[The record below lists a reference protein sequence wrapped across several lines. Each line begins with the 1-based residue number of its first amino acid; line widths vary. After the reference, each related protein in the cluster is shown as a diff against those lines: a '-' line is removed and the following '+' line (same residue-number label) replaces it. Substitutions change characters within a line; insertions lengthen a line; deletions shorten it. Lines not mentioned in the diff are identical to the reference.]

1 MKKNTKRMLVFA
13 GTAIMGIAYIPEPKP
28 APTREFISR
37 TYVRAT
43 REQKWQASERR
54 KQELQNNIIAARI
67 QLRMKARNPKA
78 TVGYNYG
85 TIAIHSHNLIDN
97 ILNQKA

>member
-54 KQELQNNIIAARI
+54 KQELQNNVIAARI

-97 ILNQKA
+97 ILNRKA

>member
-1 MKKNTKRMLVFA
+1 MQKNTKRILLFA
-13 GTAIMGIAYIPEPKP
+13 GSAIMGTAYCPEPKP
-28 APTREFISR
+28 APSKEFISR

-54 KQELQNNIIAARI
+54 KNELQNKVIAARE

-85 TIAIHSHNLIDN
+85 TIAIHSHNLIDSL
-97 ILNQKA
+97 LNQKA

>member
-67 QLRMKARNPKA
+67 QLRMKVRNPKA

-97 ILNQKA
+97 ILNRKA

>member
-1 MKKNTKRMLVFA
+1 MQKNTKRILLFA
-13 GTAIMGIAYIPEPKP
+13 GSAIMGTAYCPEPKP
-28 APTREFISR
+28 APSKEFISR

-54 KQELQNNIIAARI
+54 KQELQNNVIAARE
-67 QLRMKARNPKA
+67 QLRKKARNPKA

-85 TIAIHSHNLIDN
+85 TIAIHSHNLIDS
-97 ILNQKA
+97 ILNNKA

>member
-1 MKKNTKRMLVFA
+1 MKKHTKRILVFA
-13 GTAIMGIAYIPEPKP
+13 GSAIMGTAYCPEPKQ
-28 APTREFISR
+28 APSREFVSR

-54 KQELQNNIIAARI
+54 KNELQNKVIAARE

-85 TIAIHSHNLIDN
+85 TIAIHSHNLIDS
-97 ILNQKA
+97 ILNNKA

>member
-1 MKKNTKRMLVFA
+1 MQKNTKRILLFA
-13 GTAIMGIAYIPEPKP
+13 GSAIMGTAYCPEPKP
-28 APTREFISR
+28 APSKEFISR

-54 KQELQNNIIAARI
+54 KQELQNNVIAARE
-67 QLRMKARNPKA
+67 QLRKKVRNPKA

-85 TIAIHSHNLIDN
+85 TIAIHSHNLIDS
-97 ILNQKA
+97 ILNNKA

>member
-1 MKKNTKRMLVFA
+1 MQKKTKRILLFA
-13 GTAIMGIAYIPEPKP
+13 GSAIMGTAYCPEPKP
-28 APTREFISR
+28 APSKEFISR

-54 KQELQNNIIAARI
+54 KQELQNNVIAARE
-67 QLRMKARNPKA
+67 QLRKKARNPKA

-85 TIAIHSHNLIDN
+85 TIAIHSHNLIDS
-97 ILNQKA
+97 ILNNKA